1 MKKQLLG
8 TTTLVAAGLL
18 VAGGPA
24 QQANAAE
31 PITMGFGGNYTAAV
45 VFWDQGDTGGGLRDH
60 AIEDTGEI
68 QFSGSTDLDNGINV
82 GVRIEYEAFNSGR
95 TYDSD
100 TISGMMMA
108 KAEDTS
114 IIDDT
119 HIAFS
124 GGFGI
129 LRVGSN
135 ANVASAMHYEN
146 PSGAWEFSVNS
157 PSHAVISGSGNAMT
171 SFIGTY
177 QFTTGDQEGIFYYT
191 PRINGI
197 QFGVS
202 YQPDDVQYPGV
213 TASGS
218 GDTTTGVQDNVWAFG
233 LNYQGSF
240 DEVSISGSA
249 GYLTGS
255 EESDSVDGEGTD
267 SFSLGLTIGWDAF
280 NVGGAYKHSDNGV
293 VANGDLDVFAV
304 SFNHTTGDLTWGL
317 EYAYGEQETGAG
329 TEDGLSAF
337 GISATYGLGPGI
349 SFITGIKYYDYDTDT
364 VGRASPD
371 GAAGGF
377 GVVTYF

>member
-18 VAGGPA
+18 VAGAPGQEA
-24 QQANAAE
+24 FAAE
-31 PITMGFGGNYTAAV
+31 PITVGFGGNYTAAV

-82 GVRIEYEAFNSGR
+82 GVRIEYEAFNSG
-95 TYDSD
+95 SGA
-100 TISGMMMA
+100 TIV
-108 KAEDTS
+108 
-114 IIDDT
+114 DDT
-119 HIAFS
+119 YIAFS
-124 GGFGI
+124 GGFG
-129 LRVGSN
+129 LVRFGSN

-157 PSHAVISGSGNAMT
+157 PSHAVISGAGNAMT

-177 QFTTGDQEGIFYYT
+177 QFTSGDQEGIFYYT
-191 PRINGI
+191 PRMNGF
-197 QFGVS
+197 QLGVS
-202 YQPDDVQYPGV
+202 YQPDNLQ
-213 TASGS
+213 TAGPTATGS
-218 GDTTTGVQDNVWAFG
+218 GDTTAGAQDNVWAFG

-240 DEVSISGSA
+240 ETASISASA

-255 EESDSVDGEGTD
+255 EESSTAAGEGTD
-267 SFSLGLTIGWDAF
+267 SFSLGLTIGWEAF
-280 NVGGAYKHSDNGV
+280 NVGGAFKHTDNGV
-293 VANGDLDVFAV
+293 VADGDLDVFAV

-317 EYAYGEQETGAG
+317 EYAYGEQETGPG
-329 TEDGLSAF
+329 TEDDLAAF

-349 SFITGIKYYDYDTDT
+349 SFITGVKYYAYDSDT
-364 VGRASPD
+364 VGVATPD